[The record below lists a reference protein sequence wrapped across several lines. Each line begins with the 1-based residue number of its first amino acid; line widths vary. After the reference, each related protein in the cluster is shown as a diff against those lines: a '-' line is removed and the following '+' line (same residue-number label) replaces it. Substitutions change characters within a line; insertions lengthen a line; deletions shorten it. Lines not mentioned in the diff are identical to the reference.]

1 MCPFT
6 DFMFYHSNHLMIASI
21 LLLAQETGPD
31 IGMQVADAHGTGE
44 ISILMLFLKGG
55 YILIPIVLLS
65 IVSVYLIFRK
75 YFDIR
80 KSFSIDKGM
89 VEHVNAL
96 LRKGDH
102 ASALATLQHDSTS
115 YSRIFR
121 HVIGQTGKSQKEIES
136 TIESASNIE
145 VARVSRH
152 LGYLGLI
159 AGIAP
164 MLGFIGTISGII
176 KIFYNI
182 SLTDNISIGI
192 ISGGLYEKMISSGS
206 GLIVGVIAFTGYH
219 MLNMQI
225 DRFISSIEEEAFE
238 IVNIVSR

>member
-1 MCPFT
+1 
-6 DFMFYHSNHLMIASI
+6 MITSV
-21 LLLAQETGPD
+21 LLLAQETGTAYAMKMT
-31 IGMQVADAHGTGE
+31 GAHDTGE
-44 ISILMLFLKGG
+44 ISVLSLFLKGG

-65 IVSVYLIFRK
+65 FVSVYLIIK
-75 YFDIR
+75 KSLDIR
-80 KSFSIDKGM
+80 KSLNIDPGM
-89 VEHVNAL
+89 VEHLNQL
-96 LRKGDH
+96 LRLGDVK
-102 ASALATLQHDSTS
+102 SAMATLQNDGSS
-115 YSRIFR
+115 YSNIFR
-121 HVIGQTGKSQKEIES
+121 HVITKIGKPSKEIES
-136 TIESASNIE
+136 TIETVSNIE
-145 VARVSRH
+145 IAKVSKN

-219 MLNMQI
+219 ILNMRI
-225 DRFISSIEEEAFE
+225 DHFISCIEEEAFE
-238 IVNIVSR
+238 FLNIVSQ

>member
-1 MCPFT
+1 M
-6 DFMFYHSNHLMIASI
+6 LMNI
-21 LLLAQETGPD
+21 LLFAQD
-31 IGMQVADAHGTGE
+31 IVTEGSKQMPVSGSGAE
-44 ISILMLFLKGG
+44 ISFFSLLLKGG
-55 YILIPIVLLS
+55 YILFPILILS
-65 IVSVYLIFRK
+65 FITVFLIVQKAF
-75 YFDIR
+75 F
-80 KSFSIDKGM
+80 
-89 VEHVNAL
+89 
-96 LRKGDH
+96 LRENLKI
-102 ASALATLQHDSTS
+102 DSTAVEFLNDNIRNGNVEAANEYLTS
-115 YSRIFR
+115 QTSSFARIYQKAIQK
-121 HVIGQTGKSQKEIES
+121 IGKPAKEVES

-145 VARVSRH
+145 VSRLSKN

-219 MLNMQI
+219 MLNMSI
-225 DRFISSIEEEAFE
+225 TKFIAKVEVEAFE
-238 IVNIVSR
+238 LLNILSK